1 LHVHRP
7 SGSSPTD
14 RSFTL
19 AGSKRE
25 YFAALAMQGFIQA
38 GPEVG
43 KTPERGAQIAVMW
56 ADALLAELAKTDLA

>member
-1 LHVHRP
+1 
-7 SGSSPTD
+7 
-14 RSFTL
+14 
-19 AGSKRE
+19 
-25 YFAALAMQGFIQA
+25 MQGFIQA